1 MRKKIFTFLLAL
13 AASVGLMNAA
23 VDDSGSCG
31 ANVTYSFN
39 GTTGEMVISGT
50 GPMTVFS
57 SGTAPWKNY
66 KDAITSVVVEDG
78 VTSVSQY
85 SFGQCTN
92 LTTVVIGNDVET
104 IGQFAFNDCGTSFT
118 SLTLGS
124 SLKSVGMAAFL
135 NAKGITTLTLPDGF
149 ETVGDYAFC
158 RLEALQTLNI
168 PSSVTSIGTS
178 AFYRCYPLATINC
191 AAVTPPSLGDDA
203 FGDIANKSSIPLN
216 VPNGSVAA
224 YTAAAQWNAFNIHGY
239 DPAPAPANVCGDGLT
254 WELSEGVLT
263 ISYDGVG
270 TGEMYDFGYEYDE
283 NPVNVAPWKEN
294 KSAITTVIVGD
305 GVKSIGNYAFNDLYE
320 NFTAVTI
327 ANSVERIGVFAFTN
341 AKWITEI
348 TLPSS
353 LKTIDEQCFGANF
366 GITSITIP
374 SGVTSIGYKAFCY
387 CNGLTS
393 LTCEA
398 TTPPTLASSVFY
410 KIRSKTSDISNIPLY
425 VPSGS
430 VTAYEAAAQWNTF
443 DIHGY
448 DPAPGGGSEPA
459 TGLQVVEVTSDIYD
473 GWNSNSNP
481 FSVNALP
488 GFQAVT
494 FDEAKEWTGVPTSG
508 TAVLVYRTNG
518 DNARVIQFFDGTIMD
533 DYDIETDFN
542 QIYENITI
550 SGNRIFYTA
559 GGGSTPDPAPTP
571 SVNAARFVYNYDCQR
586 NPPFPKVNNACNL
599 SGFKDPYEGYKGYRN
614 GNIAVG
620 PWKLEF
626 VAYYTPSNNYG
637 CSYIVSNA
645 VNQYFMTL
653 SNEEKEAKKLEVPI
667 FRLWQYNL
675 TEREYQHATYG
686 IVCAYAGEANAQ
698 DHAALFISTNN
709 MGCFL
714 TGHQHTTS
722 FALTC
727 ENDLTTGLADLVAA
741 ASASDP
747 ELDAIQPILVSID
760 AIGTVKLSDYC
771 KFLIEGSRAAYNALT
786 DEQKAQ
792 ITNYNT
798 LVDAESQWAALVTE
812 SQPYANAVIDLI
824 NAIPN
829 PVVYTQECKDAID
842 AAQAAY
848 EALTDNQKYLVT
860 NTETLLQAPTAFVSA
875 APYVNIIFTADNSN
889 VKRIENVTLPKEF
902 TSGDYSS
909 EIVAIIKELYDID
922 KEYMMYWYNSSDR
935 NAVETTNT
943 TWTVNPFVGA
953 VRVNG
958 ALRDAMY
965 TPQSFVVDITLELP
979 PFGPAPQPTTEKVIT
994 NEDPENPNYHY
1005 STFFHST
1012 QNYKL
1017 TNDGTQAFIATLSN
1031 NDLVLTKIA
1040 EGTQVIPAN
1049 TAVIF
1054 RKSGSADPVVLTPT
1068 EENGVSVNPDD
1079 NSLKGV
1085 DDATPIASIDGLT
1098 QENCYVL
1105 SGTNEYGVGFYR
1117 ILGNTLK
1124 AHKAYVI
1131 YSGNAAPRR
1140 MRFVFNQEQVVTGI
1154 DNANA
1159 DTKAEKRIEN
1169 GQLIIIKNGVRY
1181 NAQGQLIK

>member
-1 MRKKIFTFLLAL
+1 MRKKLFTFLLAL
-13 AASVGLMNAA
+13 TASVGMSWATDPIVISTNTGQPSYTQGDITITCSKPGTDSDGFYLQKSGDETATITN
-23 VDDSGSCG
+23 SGSSTISQIELSIG
-31 ANVTYSFN
+31 WFPQNRSYVRANDAEPTSSDQYSITFSNVNSNNVALTITDEKIQIRNVT
-39 GTTGEMVISGT
+39 
-50 GPMTVFS
+50 
-57 SGTAPWKNY
+57 
-66 KDAITSVVVEDG
+66 
-78 VTSVSQY
+78 
-85 SFGQCTN
+85 
-92 LTTVVIGNDVET
+92 
-104 IGQFAFNDCGTSFT
+104 
-118 SLTLGS
+118 
-124 SLKSVGMAAFL
+124 
-135 NAKGITTLTLPDGF
+135 
-149 ETVGDYAFC
+149 
-158 RLEALQTLNI
+158 
-168 PSSVTSIGTS
+168 
-178 AFYRCYPLATINC
+178 
-191 AAVTPPSLGDDA
+191 
-203 FGDIANKSSIPLN
+203 
-216 VPNGSVAA
+216 
-224 YTAAAQWNAFNIHGY
+224 
-239 DPAPAPANVCGDGLT
+239 
-254 WELSEGVLT
+254 
-263 ISYDGVG
+263 
-270 TGEMYDFGYEYDE
+270 
-283 NPVNVAPWKEN
+283 
-294 KSAITTVIVGD
+294 
-305 GVKSIGNYAFNDLYE
+305 
-320 NFTAVTI
+320 
-327 ANSVERIGVFAFTN
+327 
-341 AKWITEI
+341 I
-348 TLPSS
+348 TLA
-353 LKTIDEQCFGANF
+353 DEA
-366 GITSITIP
+366 
-374 SGVTSIGYKAFCY
+374 
-387 CNGLTS
+387 
-393 LTCEA
+393 
-398 TTPPTLASSVFY
+398 
-410 KIRSKTSDISNIPLY
+410 
-425 VPSGS
+425 
-430 VTAYEAAAQWNTF
+430 
-443 DIHGY
+443 
-448 DPAPGGGSEPA
+448 GSEPA

-533 DYDIETDFN
+533 DYDVETDFK

-550 SGNRIFYTA
+550 SGNRIFYTT
-559 GGGSTPDPAPTP
+559 GGGSTPAT

-586 NPPFPKVNNACNL
+586 NPAFPKVNNTCTL

-626 VAYYTPSNNYG
+626 VAYYTPSNAYG

-645 VNQYFMTL
+645 VNQYFQTL
-653 SNEEKEAKKLEVPI
+653 SSEEKEAKKLEVPI

-675 TEREYQHATYG
+675 TEREYQPATYG

-771 KFLIEGSRAAYNALT
+771 KFFIEGSRAAYNALT

-798 LVDAESQWAALVTE
+798 LVDAEAQWATLVTE

-842 AAQAAY
+842 AAQDAY
-848 EALTDNQKYLVT
+848 DALTNNQKYLVT
-860 NTETLLQAPTAFVSA
+860 NVETLLQAPTAFVSA

-889 VKRIENVTLPKEF
+889 VKRIEDVTLPKVF

-909 EIVAIIKELYDID
+909 EIVAIIKDLYNINE
-922 KEYMMYWYNSSDR
+922 EYMMYWYNSSDR
-935 NAVETTNT
+935 NAVETNNT

-979 PFGPAPQPTTEKVIT
+979 PFGPAPASTDEQVPTNV
-994 NEDPENPNYHY
+994 DPKNPSYHY
-1005 STFFHST
+1005 STFFHGT

-1054 RKSGSADPVVLTPT
+1054 RKSGSADPVVLNPT

-1079 NSLKGV
+1079 NDLLGV
-1085 DDATPIASIDGLT
+1085 DAETAAPA
-1098 QENCYVL
+1098 NCYVL
-1105 SGTNEYGVGFYR
+1105 SGTNDYGVGFYR

-1131 YSGNAAPRR
+1131 YTGSAAPKR
-1140 MRFVFNQEQVVTGI
+1140 MRFVFNQTTDVESIQPSAVSI
-1154 DNANA
+1154 Q
-1159 DTKAEKRIEN
+1159 KILEN
-1169 GQLIIIKNGVRY
+1169 GQVIIIRNGVRY
-1181 NAQGQLIK
+1181 NAAGQIVK